1 VHTAERLKE
10 RVASSFPEPAQSRMR
25 SLLRDKRRDK
35 DMAKAADLATRTQL
49 LYARL
54 AGEY

>member
-1 VHTAERLKE
+1 
-10 RVASSFPEPAQSRMR
+10 MR